1 MEDKELIFKRIEE
14 ICSEKKVRIKTLCEL
29 AGISYGGFRKAKEH
43 GNITISTL
51 KKISDA
57 LGVPIVS
64 FFWDESATIVPNSRH
79 TSHLKNENSPGG
91 KNYLV
96 IGGTVPKLEE
106 PIKQYAKPEPE
117 PEPEKYA
124 STYELL
130 RQCQEQNEA
139 FRIAIKNM
147 EKTIE
152 LLEEKNK
159 RG

>member
-1 MEDKELIFKRIEE
+1 MSLIFNNIERLMK
-14 ICSEKKVRIKTLCEL
+14 EKNISQKELCEL
-29 AGISYGGFRKAKEH
+29 SGITSSGYRQAK
-43 GNITISTL
+43 GNIQTL
-51 KKISDA
+51 TLEKIAAA
-57 LGVPIVS
+57 LNVS
-64 FFWDESATIVPNSRH
+64 IMSLFQDEKVNTVPNSGH

-106 PIKQYAKPEPE
+106 PIKPYAKPDQE